1 MSTTR
6 PVAERGD
13 RTVSLRRMP
22 RWYVTLFSSDLLE
35 RFGFYAMQAVLV
47 LYAAAPASGGGLGLA
62 TADAAGLFGAWIGV
76 MFVLSLPGGWLGD
89 RVLGHRRAMIAGCV
103 AAVLGYLCLAIPG
116 GWTAAAG
123 LSLVAIGGGMFK
135 SNQNALTNLMFGGHR
150 GRESGISLMYVGTQ
164 VSALLAPLV
173 TGFLGERGNWPAAFA
188 VAAVAMAVCGVLL
201 AVTARQFAEVG
212 TRPARPLDAPE
223 RRRALRRTGAVV
235 VVLAAVLAG
244 FAVGGVLGVTA
255 VLALSGLLS
264 IVAPVV
270 GYVLLY
276 REKALGPGDRRRLR
290 AFLAVFLG
298 ATLFWMII
306 AHSASLLNL
315 FARDHI
321 DRDVLGFTVPASW
334 LQSATP
340 VFILLLAPA
349 VATVLPR
356 IGERHNVAVKFS
368 AGLLLVGTGFV
379 VMAVAALIASDGS
392 RLSPLWLVAVY
403 LTHACGEVTI
413 AAVSIS
419 AAADVL
425 PRQFLGRTLGMLWL
439 FAALGGGVGSVV
451 VRLRDVVPEPGY
463 YLGLGGLALVCG
475 VVFAL
480 RRRTLTRALAKDEA
494 FAA

>member
-6 PVAERGD
+6 PVVEHD
-13 RTVSLRRMP
+13 DHTVSLRRMP

-47 LYAAAPASGGGLGLA
+47 LYAAAPAAAGGLGLA
-62 TADAAGLFGAWIGV
+62 TTDAAALFGAWIGV

-89 RVLGHRRAMIAGCV
+89 RVLGHRRAMIIGCV
-103 AAVLGYLCLAIPG
+103 ISVLGYLCLAVPE
-116 GWTAAAG
+116 GWAAAVG
-123 LSLVAIGGGMFK
+123 LSMVAIGGGVFK
-135 SNQNALTNLMFGGHR
+135 PNQNALINLMFGGHR
-150 GRESGISLMYVGTQ
+150 GRESGISLMYVGIQ

-173 TGFLGERGNWPAAFA
+173 TGFLGERGNWPAAFT
-188 VAAVAMAVCGVLL
+188 VAAVAMAACGVLL
-201 AVTARQFAEVG
+201 AVTARQFAGVG
-212 TRPARPLDAPE
+212 ARPARPLDNGE
-223 RRRALRRTGAVV
+223 RRRALWRTGVAA
-235 VVLAAVLAG
+235 VVLAAVLGG
-244 FAVGGVLGVTA
+244 FAAAGVLGVTV
-255 VLALSGLLS
+255 VLALSGLLG
-264 IVAPVV
+264 IVAPAV

-321 DRDVLGFTVPASW
+321 DREVLGFTIPASW
-334 LQSATP
+334 LQAATP
-340 VFILLLAPA
+340 VFILLLAPV

-368 AGLLLVGTGFV
+368 AGLVLVGAGFV
-379 VMAVAALIASDGS
+379 VMAVAALIASDGT

-403 LTHACGEVTI
+403 LTHACGEVII

-419 AAADVL
+419 ATADVL

-439 FAALGGGVGSVV
+439 FAALGGGVGSGV
-451 VRLRDVVPEPGY
+451 VRLRDVMPEPVY

-480 RRRTLTRALAKDEA
+480 RRRALTRALTNDEV
-494 FAA
+494 FAS